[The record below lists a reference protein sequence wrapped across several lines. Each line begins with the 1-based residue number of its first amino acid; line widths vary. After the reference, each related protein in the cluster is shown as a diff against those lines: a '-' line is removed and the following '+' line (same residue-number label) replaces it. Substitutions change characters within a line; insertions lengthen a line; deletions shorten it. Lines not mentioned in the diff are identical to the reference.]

1 MVSQA
6 SSENSTTFAV
16 RNADAELA
24 VEVLNKEF
32 ATEIEQG
39 EMSPALAEHDLATIA
54 IVGENMKSAP
64 GIAGKLFGTLG
75 RSGINTIACAQGA
88 QKMNISIVIKSC
100 DLRKTLN
107 AIHDSFF
114 LSSSQVLNLFVMGV
128 GSVGSNLLKQIAKQQ
143 NNLLRNKALNLR
155 VVGIANS
162 HNCIFNRD
170 GIDLNTYCE
179 QLSNSKIIS
188 TPTTFKEEMLQM
200 NMFNSVFVDCTDSGD
215 VAAQYYDILS
225 HNISV
230 VASNKIAASSSYNNY
245 IMLKET
251 AKARDVKF
259 LFETNVGA
267 GLPIINTINALTN
280 SGDSILHI
288 DAALSGTLNY
298 IFNTV
303 SNEIP
308 LSRAIKMAIEAG
320 YSEPDPRVDLSGKD
334 VLRKMVILAREAG
347 YTIEQED
354 VDVDYFIPKEYF
366 DNDLDTFMTL
376 IPNLDADF
384 EQMRM
389 QYAQE
394 GKLLR
399 YVASLNDGHAK
410 IGLQAVDS
418 SHPLYQMEGSN
429 NVILITTDRYHEY
442 PMIIKGYGAGA
453 CVTAA
458 GVFADIISIANI
470 R

>member
-1 MVSQA
+1 
-6 SSENSTTFAV
+6 
-16 RNADAELA
+16 
-24 VEVLNKEF
+24 
-32 ATEIEQG
+32 
-39 EMSPALAEHDLATIA
+39 
-54 IVGENMKSAP
+54 
-64 GIAGKLFGTLG
+64 
-75 RSGINTIACAQGA
+75 
-88 QKMNISIVIKSC
+88 MNISIVIKSC

-114 LSSSQVLNLFVMGV
+114 LSSSRVLNLFVMGV
-128 GSVGSNLLKQIAKQQ
+128 GSVGSDLLKQIAKQQ
-143 NNLLRNKALNLR
+143 SNLLHNKALNLR

-162 HNCIFNRD
+162 HNSIFNRD
-170 GIDLNTYCE
+170 GIDLTTYRE
-179 QLSNSKIIS
+179 QLEASDIVS
-188 TPTTFKEEMLQM
+188 TPTAFKDEMLQM

-230 VASNKIAASSSYNNY
+230 VASNKIAASSSYSNY

-267 GLPIINTINALTN
+267 GLPIINTLNALTN

-303 SNEIP
+303 SSEVP
-308 LSRAIKMAIEAG
+308 LSQAIAKAIEAG
-320 YSEPDPRVDLSGKD
+320 YSEPDPRVDLCGKD
-334 VLRKMVILAREAG
+334 VLRKLVILAREAG

-354 VDVDYFIPKEYF
+354 VEVDYFIPREYF
-366 DNDLDTFMTL
+366 GNDIDTFMQL
-376 IPNLDADF
+376 VKGMDADF

-389 QYAQE
+389 QCAQE

-410 IGLQAVDS
+410 IGLQALDS
-418 SHPLYQMEGSN
+418 THPLYQLEGSN
-429 NVILITTDRYHEY
+429 NVILITTDRYREY

-453 CVTAA
+453 GVTAA
-458 GVFADIISIANI
+458 GVFADIISLANI